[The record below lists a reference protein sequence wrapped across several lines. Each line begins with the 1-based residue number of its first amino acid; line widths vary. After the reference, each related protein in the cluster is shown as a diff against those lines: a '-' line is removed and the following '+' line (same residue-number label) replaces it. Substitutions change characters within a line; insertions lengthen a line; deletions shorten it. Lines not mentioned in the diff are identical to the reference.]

1 MCRMNF
7 MAALGV
13 VFLVTS
19 ANVGRA
25 QDAAVN
31 KLQVHS
37 SDSGHPCIDTVK
49 QGRHYYSD
57 CHLEIEA
64 SEVPIITGFP
74 RSQEWNRIIAL
85 RQQEAISSHCVRQ
98 IKMGAEYY
106 VESACSECSDTLNCM
121 SSHFE
126 VMTLND
132 TVVSI
137 QCIHFWHPHGGNA
150 WWQEIDFF
158 NIDVLTG
165 DSLEM
170 PFSMNDVDVAQADA
184 HISESFNHPG
194 CYDPSGHYE
203 AYHCHS
209 CESPD
214 YLQRAQEDGRVGLV
228 DGVWTAF
235 ETIWPS
241 QCCHAAK
248 STVAIPLERFL
259 K

>member
-1 MCRMNF
+1 MITL
-7 MAALGV
+7 AVL
-13 VFLVTS
+13 LILTS

-25 QDAAVN
+25 QHVAVN
-31 KLQVHS
+31 THQIHN
-37 SDSGHPCIDTVK
+37 SDSDHPRIDTVK
-49 QGRHYYSD
+49 QERHYYGD

-64 SEVPIITGFP
+64 SEVPIVNGFP

-85 RQQEAISSHCVRQ
+85 RQQEAISSHCVCQ
-98 IKMGAEYY
+98 IEMGAESY

-132 TVVSI
+132 TVMSI
-137 QCIHFWHPHGGNA
+137 QCIRFWHPHGGNA
-150 WWQEIDFF
+150 WWKEMDFF
-158 NIDVLTG
+158 NIDLRTG

-170 PFSMNDVDVAQADA
+170 PFSMNYVDVAQADA
-184 HISESFNHPG
+184 HIREAFDHPG
-194 CYDPSGHYE
+194 CYDASGHYE
-203 AYHCHS
+203 AYDCHS
-209 CESPD
+209 CESTN

-228 DGVWTAF
+228 DGVWKAF
-235 ETIWPS
+235 ETIWPG

>member
-1 MCRMNF
+1 MNF
-7 MAALGV
+7 MMAMGV
-13 VFLVTS
+13 LLILTS
-19 ANVGRA
+19 AKVGRA
-25 QDAAVN
+25 QHAAVN
-31 KLQVHS
+31 THQVHS
-37 SDSGHPCIDTVK
+37 SESGHPRIDKVK
-49 QGRHYYSD
+49 QGRHYYAD
-57 CHLEIEA
+57 CHLEVEA
-64 SEVPIITGFP
+64 SEVPIFNGFP
-74 RSQEWNRIIAL
+74 RSQEWNRIIVL
-85 RQQEAISSHCVRQ
+85 RQQQAISSHCFRQ
-98 IKMGAEYY
+98 SENGVEYDGDP
-106 VESACSECSDTLNCM
+106 SCSNCSDTLDYM

-132 TVVSI
+132 SVVSI

-209 CESPD
+209 CQSPD